1 MADQSLADIPDSF
14 VPLVSSNVAGFSY
27 DKNTET
33 LSVTFTSGK
42 SYSYYS
48 VDPDT
53 VREFMHSQTP
63 GRFVHMVLSGY
74 AYD

>member
-1 MADQSLADIPDSF
+1 LADQATVDIPEGF

-42 SYSYYS
+42 SYSYHG

-53 VREFMHSQTP
+53 VREFMHSATP